1 MAVMNV
7 RNGEIYLEDFKE
19 IENTAYFVFRR
30 RGLEISSTK
39 PDTILPIEIYE
50 VVEEDHEKKIKNSQL
65 AEKLKE
71 LGYGNTDIFAKIDT
85 GYIVESKKGL

>member
-7 RNGEIYLEDFKE
+7 RNGEICLDDFND

-30 RGLEISSTK
+30 NGLEISSVK
-39 PDTILPIEIYE
+39 PNTVLPIETYE
-50 VVEEDHEKKIKNSQL
+50 VVEEDHEKKIKNSGL